1 MREMLDGERSSS
13 SASRHI
19 TWRDPRGLARS
30 AFEMASH
37 APPRSGFVS
46 SRCILVEASPGMAAG
61 AASRRRGVDRLS
73 APLRRSRVKVLLAGT
88 LTPLL
93 CPSRPLML
101 LRRRRRGVSRLTRR
115 AASPLR
121 ASPCVQ
127 RCVSAGAWAQLQQR
141 SARDHDAEAAP
152 GCTACLTEPARDA
165 QGVLI
170 RFGVGT
176 GPAPRLSLPLE
187 ASSSSSS
194 QSDAGWHK
202 RPRVGGS
209 IRCGR

>member
-1 MREMLDGERSSS
+1 VREMLDGERSSS

-115 AASPLR
+115 AALR
-121 ASPCVQ
+121 LS
-127 RCVSAGAWAQLQQR
+127 VSALGR
-141 SARDHDAEAAP
+141 SCSARRMITMPRPDARRGVPDRTRTRCAGCADSVRRGNRSSSAP
-152 GCTACLTEPARDA
+152 L
-165 QGVLI
+165 
-170 RFGVGT
+170 
-176 GPAPRLSLPLE
+176 
-187 ASSSSSS
+187 ASSRSELELEL
-194 QSDAGWHK
+194 AERRWLA
-202 RPRVGGS
+202 
-209 IRCGR
+209 